1 MVSGIC
7 HLPVMRVMLVYTNRT
22 RILEPAPPIGLSY
35 VATATR
41 RAGHEVRFVD
51 LMMSRAP
58 EAELADALRDFAPD
72 VVGLSVRNI
81 DNIIAQRTTWQLA
94 EVHELLALV
103 RRHSRARIVL
113 GGPAVS
119 ILKRAMLERLDA
131 DFAVVGE
138 GEVAF
143 PRLLAALE
151 GRDVFSDIPGLCHRV
166 DGKIFASEPVRQ
178 EEFAGSHME
187 DWIHWRGYE
196 RAGGAWA
203 VHTKRGCPL
212 GCIYCNYPVMEG
224 HAFRKRSAT
233 DIVDEIER
241 VAAKVGPR
249 TFEFTDSTFN
259 VPESHARAICEEVIR
274 RKLRVNLSAVGI
286 NPSAVSPELFPL
298 MKRAGFCSLVISA
311 DSASETMLRN
321 LHKGFTLDQVRRTA
335 EYAHAS
341 GIRCTWF
348 FLLGGPGETQATVEE
363 TVSFIETHLNRKR
376 FLTVLLTG
384 LRIFPGTELARIA
397 VAQSV
402 IKSDNDLCRPT
413 FYFSPD
419 VDERRVIER
428 INQAILRCPTLVHGA
443 EQNTSRWEN
452 IFHRMLFWAGAPPPF
467 YRFLPVFLRLP
478 GLSRL
483 RARHNR
489 VQPGCRKSSCK
500 ATASLPETEA
510 VP

>member
-1 MVSGIC
+1 
-7 HLPVMRVMLVYTNRT
+7 MRVMLVYTNRT

-58 EAELADALRDFAPD
+58 DAELAGALQSFAPD

-94 EVHELLALV
+94 EVQDLLALV

-119 ILKRAMLERLDA
+119 ILKQATLERLDA

-143 PRLLAALE
+143 PRLLAALA
-151 GRDVFSDIPGLCHRV
+151 GRDKFADIPGLCHRV
-166 DGKIFASEPVRQ
+166 DGRILANEPVRQ
-178 EEFAGSHME
+178 EYFGDSQME
-187 DWIHWRGYE
+187 DWIQWREYE
-196 RAGGAWA
+196 RAGGTWA

-224 HAFRKRSAT
+224 HALRNRRAA
-233 DIVDEIER
+233 DVVDEIVR
-241 VAAKVGPR
+241 VKAEVGPR

-259 VPESHARAICEEVIR
+259 VPEGHARAICEEVIR

-286 NPSAVSPELFPL
+286 NPSAVSPELFAL
-298 MKRAGFCSLVISA
+298 MKRAGFCSLVITP
-311 DSASETMLRN
+311 DSASDTMLRK
-321 LHKGFTLDQVRRTA
+321 LRKGFTVEHVRRTVQLA
-335 EYAHAS
+335 RAS

-363 TVSFIETHLNRKR
+363 TVSFIEAQLNHRR

-384 LRIFPGTELARIA
+384 VRILPGTELARLA
-397 VAQSV
+397 FRQQF
-402 IKSDNDLCRPT
+402 IKPDNDLCRPT
-413 FYFSPD
+413 FYFSPG
-419 VDERRVIER
+419 VDEGWVIER
-428 INQAILRCPTLVHGA
+428 INQAIARCPTLVHGA
-443 EQNTSRWEN
+443 EQNSSPWEHA
-452 IFHRMLFWAGAPPPF
+452 FHRMLFWAGAPPPF
-467 YRFLPVFLRLP
+467 YRFLPAFLCLP
-478 GLSRL
+478 GLSRM

-489 VQPGCRKSSCK
+489 VRPGCRSSSRSK
-500 ATASLPETEA
+500 DLSPADAES
-510 VP
+510 VS